1 MGLVNRR
8 SQFQWIVLLS
18 AAIVLPTVSLLW
30 FMSRVVINERLVIRQ
45 KLGALYEG
53 ELKEASAKAK
63 HQLHVQLDALNSTD
77 WLKDPNGLLRR
88 LVLEEQLQGVLIWSS
103 DGSPAFPSAG
113 DPSASN
119 VLSEEQLNAAWQ
131 LEFVEQNIEAAAEQ
145 YAQLTTSGDPRAAAG
160 QIRCLAKLERWNA
173 AFAIAMANTAPSSA
187 SSRLL
192 LLTQLKE
199 AGRLEAHP
207 LTTSLV
213 EQLAA
218 DLFKP
223 GAEFLPSAQNLLIAR
238 RFLETLQ
245 GTELDANDDLSASLK
260 QLIAA
265 ESLSLTARDV
275 VSVSDYPVD
284 QIRRINIGAERL
296 YAVRHSTPLNEM
308 LILMDDEGLMS
319 ALSGYRDALNNEELQ
334 FRIFDAQGRL
344 IGGSAGE
351 DIDAIVSAPLPT
363 GFPEGHIELFFAD
376 GDMFNKA
383 ASRQITVY
391 IWTGAM
397 VILVILLV
405 GLFAGQAVGR
415 QIRLNK
421 MKNNFIATV
430 SHELKTPLASM
441 RLLVDTLLE
450 KRVRDEAHAEEYL
463 NMIARENERLTRVI
477 ENFLSF
483 SRMERNR
490 NAFTMLPTA
499 PTDIVE
505 NAVESICTKYKA
517 NGCKLEMDLTEDLPE
532 ITVDADALVTVL
544 INLLDNACKYTG
556 ADKQIRLSLTVD
568 NEEIC
573 FAVADNGIGLTR
585 RQIHKIF
592 NHFYQ
597 VDSSLARS
605 SEGCGLGL
613 SIVQFIVNAHKGRID
628 VESRPGEGC
637 TFSVY
642 LPRND

>member
-1 MGLVNRR
+1 
-8 SQFQWIVLLS
+8 

-45 KLGALYEG
+45 KLATLYEG
-53 ELKEASAKAK
+53 ELKEASAQAQ
-63 HQLHVQLDALNSTD
+63 HQFLVRLNALNSTD
-77 WLKDPNGLLRR
+77 WLQNPNGLLRR
-88 LVLEEQLQGVLIWSS
+88 LVLEEHFQGVLIWSS
-103 DGSPAFPSAG
+103 DGPPAFPSAG
-113 DPSASN
+113 GPSASN
-119 VLSEEQLNAAWQ
+119 VLSDEQLNAAWQ
-131 LEFVEQNIEAAAEQ
+131 LEFVEQDMEAAAER
-145 YAQLTTSGDPRAAAG
+145 YAQLAASGDPRSAAG
-160 QIRCLAKLERWNA
+160 QIRCLAKLERWDA
-173 AFAIAMANTAPSSA
+173 AFAAAIANADPSSA
-187 SSRLL
+187 STRLL

-199 AGRLEAHP
+199 AGMMEEHP

-223 GAEFLPSAQNLLIAR
+223 GAEFLPSTQNLLVAR

-245 GTELDANDDLSASLK
+245 GTELDAVEGFSASLK

-275 VSVSDYPVD
+275 VSVADYPVD
-284 QIRRINIGAERL
+284 QIRRINSGAERL
-296 YAVRHSTPLNEM
+296 YAVRHSTPLNEI

-319 ALSGYRDALNNEELQ
+319 ALSGYRDALADAEVQ
-334 FRIFDAQGRL
+334 FRVFDVQGRL
-344 IGGSAGE
+344 IGGDAGE
-351 DIDAIVSAPLPT
+351 GIDTIVSAPLPT
-363 GFPEGHIELFFAD
+363 GSPEGHIELFFEN

-383 ASRQITVY
+383 AGRQITVY

-405 GLFAGQAVGR
+405 GIFAGQAVGR

-499 PTDIVE
+499 PADIVE
-505 NAVESICTKYKA
+505 DAVESICTKYKA
-517 NGCKLEMDLTEDLPE
+517 NGCKLEMDLAHELPE
-532 ITVDADALVTVL
+532 ITVDSDALVTVL

-556 ADKQIRLSLTVD
+556 TDKQIRLSLTVE
-568 NEEIC
+568 NEEVC
-573 FAVADNGIGLTR
+573 FAVSDNGIGLTR
-585 RQIHKIF
+585 RQIRKIF

-613 SIVQFIVNAHKGRID
+613 SIVWFIVNAHKGRID
-628 VESRPGEGC
+628 VESRPGEGS
-637 TFSVY
+637 TFSVH

>member
-1 MGLVNRR
+1 
-8 SQFQWIVLLS
+8 
-18 AAIVLPTVSLLW
+18 
-30 FMSRVVINERLVIRQ
+30 
-45 KLGALYEG
+45 
-53 ELKEASAKAK
+53 
-63 HQLHVQLDALNSTD
+63 
-77 WLKDPNGLLRR
+77 
-88 LVLEEQLQGVLIWSS
+88 
-103 DGSPAFPSAG
+103 
-113 DPSASN
+113 
-119 VLSEEQLNAAWQ
+119 
-131 LEFVEQNIEAAAEQ
+131 
-145 YAQLTTSGDPRAAAG
+145 
-160 QIRCLAKLERWNA
+160 
-173 AFAIAMANTAPSSA
+173 
-187 SSRLL
+187 
-192 LLTQLKE
+192 
-199 AGRLEAHP
+199 
-207 LTTSLV
+207 
-213 EQLAA
+213 
-218 DLFKP
+218 
-223 GAEFLPSAQNLLIAR
+223 
-238 RFLETLQ
+238 
-245 GTELDANDDLSASLK
+245 LDANDDLSASLK

>member
-1 MGLVNRR
+1 
-8 SQFQWIVLLS
+8 

-45 KLGALYEG
+45 KLETLYEG
-53 ELKEASAKAK
+53 ELKEASAQAR
-63 HQLHVQLDALNSTD
+63 HQLHVRLDALNSTD
-77 WLKDPNGLLRR
+77 WAQNPNGLLRR
-88 LVLEEQLQGVLIWSS
+88 LVLKEHFQGVFIWSP
-103 DGSPAFPSAG
+103 DGSPAPPSAG

-131 LEFVEQNIEAAAEQ
+131 LEFVEKDIEAAAER
-145 YAQLTTSGDPRAAAG
+145 YAQLAESGDPRAAAG
-160 QIRCLAKLERWNA
+160 QIRCLAQLERWDA
-173 AFAIAMANTAPSSA
+173 AFAAAMENTAPSSA

-207 LTTSLV
+207 LTTPLV

-223 GAEFLPSAQNLLIAR
+223 GAEFLPPAQNLLIAR
-238 RFLETLQ
+238 RFLETIE
-245 GTELDANDDLSASLK
+245 GTELAAATDLSATLK

-265 ESLSLTARDV
+265 EALSLKARDV
-275 VSVSDYPVD
+275 VSVSDYPLG
-284 QIRRINIGAERL
+284 QIRRINVGAERP
-296 YAVRHSTPLNEM
+296 YGVHHATPFNE
-308 LILMDDEGLMS
+308 LFILMDDEGLMS
-319 ALSGYRDALNNEELQ
+319 ALAGYREALADAEVQ
-334 FRIFDAQGRL
+334 FRVFDAQGRL
-344 IGGSAGE
+344 IGGDAGE
-351 DIDAIVSAPLPT
+351 DIVAIASAPLPS

-383 ASRQITVY
+383 AGRQITVY
-391 IWTGAM
+391 IWTGAL

-405 GLFAGQAVGR
+405 GVFAGQAVGR

-499 PTDIVE
+499 PANIVE
-505 NAVESICTKYKA
+505 DAVESICTKYEA
-517 NGCKLEMDLTEDLPE
+517 NDCKLEMNIADELPE
-532 ITVDADALVTVL
+532 ITVDSDALVTVL

-556 ADKQIRLSLTVD
+556 ADKQIRLWVAVE
-568 NEEIC
+568 NEEVC
-573 FAVADNGIGLTR
+573 FAVSDNGLGLTR
-585 RQIHKIF
+585 RQIRRIF

-628 VESRPGEGC
+628 VESRPGEGS
-637 TFSVY
+637 TFSVR
-642 LPRND
+642 LPINA

>member
-1 MGLVNRR
+1 
-8 SQFQWIVLLS
+8 
-18 AAIVLPTVSLLW
+18 
-30 FMSRVVINERLVIRQ
+30 
-45 KLGALYEG
+45 
-53 ELKEASAKAK
+53 
-63 HQLHVQLDALNSTD
+63 
-77 WLKDPNGLLRR
+77 
-88 LVLEEQLQGVLIWSS
+88 
-103 DGSPAFPSAG
+103 
-113 DPSASN
+113 
-119 VLSEEQLNAAWQ
+119 
-131 LEFVEQNIEAAAEQ
+131 
-145 YAQLTTSGDPRAAAG
+145 
-160 QIRCLAKLERWNA
+160 
-173 AFAIAMANTAPSSA
+173 
-187 SSRLL
+187 
-192 LLTQLKE
+192 
-199 AGRLEAHP
+199 
-207 LTTSLV
+207 
-213 EQLAA
+213 
-218 DLFKP
+218 
-223 GAEFLPSAQNLLIAR
+223 
-238 RFLETLQ
+238 
-245 GTELDANDDLSASLK
+245 
-260 QLIAA
+260 
-265 ESLSLTARDV
+265 
-275 VSVSDYPVD
+275 
-284 QIRRINIGAERL
+284 
-296 YAVRHSTPLNEM
+296 
-308 LILMDDEGLMS
+308 
-319 ALSGYRDALNNEELQ
+319 
-334 FRIFDAQGRL
+334 
-344 IGGSAGE
+344 
-351 DIDAIVSAPLPT
+351 
-363 GFPEGHIELFFAD
+363 
-376 GDMFNKA
+376 MFNKA